1 MTLLA
6 ALLRASITIGLP
18 LAGVAGTA
26 PVCAQAP
33 APADGQP
40 VTIAKGNI
48 PAWLAERALPEPT
61 AAQLALARGGAAYL
75 LTDWQVRGSDRG
87 HQSYYR
93 VASKVVERSGLE
105 DAGKIEIDFDPRFET
120 ATLNFVRIVRDGKV
134 IDRTGEAAFTIVE
147 REDRLDEEIISGQ
160 LRALAH
166 LKDVRVG
173 DVVDYA
179 VTLDVR
185 STLWPGHYFNTLTA
199 RYSVPLSQRNVRIL
213 WPQGRPVL
221 LRPRNTTIGFTSR
234 REGDMQLWEWVGT
247 DPPFEL
253 DEKDVPN
260 WYPQYGGVDISTM
273 ARWAEV
279 VDWAVPH
286 YGGDISL
293 PADFAAKLDAIA
305 ARWPRA
311 EDRLTEVTRLVQD
324 TIRYVGEEMGEGSYV
339 PRRPALVVER
349 GYGDC
354 KDKALL
360 LAVALRRLGI
370 DAVPALVSTRPGY
383 DLTER
388 LPSPLAFDHV
398 VVRAALGGQVTW
410 IDATASYQGGRGL
423 ALVPAGF
430 GYALPIRAG
439 QTALEEM
446 KGRGERAGAM
456 AVVERFAVDEAAA
469 TALTLAVETRYTGG
483 QADYARSR
491 NASQPVADQ
500 ARANLEFYQKRFPGL
515 VESAPLVIRDDRDG
529 NVVTMVENYTL
540 SRAEFEKGKVLA
552 DLATN
557 AYTVADILPRRQSG
571 ARRNPLALPRDLTRE
586 QTIELIVKG
595 RPPVLPDDIDM
606 QAGGV
611 SFVRKSTVAGE
622 TLKMVYRLSSGA
634 GGSVPAN
641 GAEGVFALSDKVG
654 EESGLTFHFDRIAK
668 ATGKA
673 DNADKRSV
681 AAASA
686 GDVDPAVLAPWKK
699 QLERAGTLMVASDQ
713 PSRIE
718 ALSILNDVSAKVP
731 RPSPSAGLVDGT
743 KGVVLAGLGRFAA
756 ARTALLSSVEQYQG
770 RPEFF
775 RMLLAVQL
783 DGRDPTGFV
792 KTLKQTADHQPQEVA
807 GIEPDWLRNSFWPQL
822 QGLKPAER
830 RSLREEACT
839 ILAGAGWRQ
848 QPASAEGEAM
858 VGCAV
863 KVALERGDV
872 PGARALLARGLAV
885 DALIELAID
894 RRYQA
899 LWPDIDRMRGNGFR
913 APIEQAVASAAAA
926 AKGAPDDFD
935 TVLRHVRALRMAG
948 DPAGA
953 IAAAKRLAE
962 DRARIEATGDQAFW
976 LVNEY
981 AYALVDAG
989 RTDDAVAA
997 MDAIIALGLETYP
1010 GLVSQIINQSE
1021 TLMEAGRYE
1030 RALAVLATVEGDGTP
1045 VSGYGRMWILSTKA
1059 CTLRQ
1064 LGRAGE
1070 AAAIEAK
1077 LVAETNQAATTMAA
1091 ACRGDVAAI
1100 EARLIAR
1107 LDDPDEREGAL
1118 AGFLHFRRNAPDSPF
1133 KAKLAQVMETVRARP
1148 AVKARLERHG
1158 RAIDV
1163 EGAGAYWGS
1172 F

>member
-6 ALLRASITIGLP
+6 ALLRASIMIGLP
-18 LAGVAGTA
+18 LAGIAGMA
-26 PVCAQAP
+26 PVHAQAP
-33 APADGQP
+33 TPADGQP
-40 VTIAKGNI
+40 ARIAKGDI

-61 AAQLALARGGAAYL
+61 AAQLVRARGGAAYL
-75 LTDWQVRGSDRG
+75 LTDWQVRGSDTG

-134 IDRTGEAAFTIVE
+134 IDRTAEAAFTIVE

-160 LRALAH
+160 LRAIAH

-179 VTLDVR
+179 VTHDVR
-185 STLWPGHYFNTLTA
+185 STLWPGHYFNALTA

-213 WPQGRPVL
+213 WPHARPL
-221 LRPRNTTIGFTSR
+221 QFRPRNTTIGFTSR
-234 REGDMQLWEWVGT
+234 REGDMQLWEWIGT
-247 DPPFEL
+247 DPPFEQ
-253 DEKDVPN
+253 DEKDVPS
-260 WYPQYGGVDISTM
+260 WYPQYGSVDISTM
-273 ARWAEV
+273 ARWSEV

-286 YGGDISL
+286 YAGDVSL

-305 ARWPRA
+305 ARWPRP
-311 EDRLTEVTRLVQD
+311 EDRLTEATRLVQD

-423 ALVPAGF
+423 ALVPASF

-456 AVVERFAVDEAAA
+456 VVVERFAVDEAAA

-515 VESAPLVIRDDRDG
+515 VESVPLAIRDDRDG
-529 NVVTMVENYTL
+529 NVVTMVETYTL
-540 SRAEFEKGKVLA
+540 SKAAFEKGKILA
-552 DLATN
+552 DLVTS
-557 AYTVADILPRRQSG
+557 AYTVADILPARQSG
-571 ARRNPLALPRDLTRE
+571 ARRNPLVLPRNLTRE
-586 QTIELIVKG
+586 QTIELVVKG
-595 RPPVLPDDIDM
+595 RPAVLPDDIDM

-611 SFVRKSTVAGE
+611 SFVRTSTVTGE

-634 GGSVPAN
+634 GGSVPAT
-641 GAEGVFALSDKVG
+641 GAEGVFALSDKIG
-654 EESGLTFHFDRIAK
+654 EESGLTFHFDRVEKSA
-668 ATGKA
+668 GK
-673 DNADKRSV
+673 SGV
-681 AAASA
+681 AARAE
-686 GDVDPAVLAPWKK
+686 GEPDPAMLAPWKE
-699 QLERAGTLMVASDQ
+699 QLDRAGTLMVAPDQ

-718 ALSILNDVSAKVP
+718 ALSILNAVSAKVP
-731 RPSPSAGLVDGT
+731 RPSPAAGIVDGT
-743 KGVVLAGLGRFAA
+743 KGIVLAGLGRFAA
-756 ARTALLSSVEQYQG
+756 ARTALQSSVEQYQG

-775 RMLLAVQL
+775 RMLMAVQL
-783 DGRDPTGFV
+783 DGRDPSGFV
-792 KTLKQTADHQPQEVA
+792 KTLKLTVEHHPDEVA
-807 GIEPDWLRNSFWPQL
+807 RIEPDWLRSSFWPQL

-830 RSLREEACT
+830 KRLREEACT
-839 ILAGAGWRQ
+839 MLAGAGWRQ
-848 QPASAEGEAM
+848 QPATEEGESM

-863 KVALERGDV
+863 KVALDRGDV

-885 DALIELAID
+885 DALVDLAID

-899 LWPDIDRMRGNGFR
+899 LWPDIDRVRGNGFR
-913 APIEQAVASAAAA
+913 APIETAVAKAAAA
-926 AKGAPDDFD
+926 AKAAPDDFD
-935 TVLRHVRALRMAG
+935 AVLRHVRALRLAG
-948 DPAGA
+948 DPA
-953 IAAAKRLAE
+953 AAVAAGKRLAE
-962 DRARIEATGDQAFW
+962 DRARIEATGGQAFW
-976 LVNEY
+976 LVNDY

-1010 GLVSQIINQSE
+1010 HLVSQIINQSE
-1021 TLMEAGRYE
+1021 TLMEAGRFD
-1030 RALAVLATVEGDGTP
+1030 RALAVLAMVEGEETP
-1045 VSGYGRMWILSTKA
+1045 VSGYGRMWILATKA
-1059 CTLRQ
+1059 CSLRE

-1070 AAAIEAK
+1070 AAVLEAK
-1077 LVAETNQAATTMAA
+1077 LVAETNQPAAAMAA

-1100 EARLIAR
+1100 EAQLVAR
-1107 LDDPDEREGAL
+1107 LDDPDERAAAL
-1118 AGFLHFRRNAPDSPF
+1118 AGFILFKRSSPNTPF
-1133 KAKLAQVMETVRARP
+1133 KAKLAKVMETVRARP
-1148 AVKARLERHG
+1148 QVKARLERYG

-1163 EGAGAYWGS
+1163 DGAGTYWGS